1 MNLRATDTVSEIV
14 SENSGGVM
22 KNGGELSQIVID
34 FIGDFAIFLALHRTF
49 QVAAQLCP
57 PPASR
62 ARAVF
67 QGPCQAAPVSTN
79 DKLLFAFYAPPNQN
93 LPPHS

>member
-1 MNLRATDTVSEIV
+1 LAPLETAVNLRATDTVSEIV

-57 PPASR
+57 PFESR
-62 ARAVF
+62 TSAALRG
-67 QGPCQAAPVSTN
+67 QCQDAPG
-79 DKLLFAFYAPPNQN
+79 
-93 LPPHS
+93 HC